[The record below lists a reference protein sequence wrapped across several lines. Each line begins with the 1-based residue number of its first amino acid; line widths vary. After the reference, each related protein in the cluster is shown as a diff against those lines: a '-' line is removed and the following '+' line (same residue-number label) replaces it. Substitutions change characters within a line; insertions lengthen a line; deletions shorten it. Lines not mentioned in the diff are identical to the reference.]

1 MYKSGNK
8 RMFRITA
15 LSCLLLVCLSMMGC
29 TTQQSKL
36 EDGLYLAKWEG
47 YTGIT
52 TDEEAIAYIPI
63 MSVGTEEDY
72 EYPQWY
78 TSEAFSVTWM
88 AKLFRKMLACF
99 GQ

>member
-1 MYKSGNK
+1 
-8 RMFRITA
+8 
-15 LSCLLLVCLSMMGC
+15 
-29 TTQQSKL
+29 
-36 EDGLYLAKWEG
+36 LAKWEG

-78 TSEAFSVTWM
+78 TSEAFSVTM
-88 AKLFRKMLACF
+88 DGKVVSENVSLFWPVTL
-99 GQ
+99 GQTYGDNNEYHFTYLRLTLKDLTEVFMR